1 MILSRARAL
10 ANLGY
15 LNEASMLRNT
25 GKPGGA
31 VSPEEPKS
39 SNNTSSYKS
48 MVGLVLL
55 ALLYVSASMYLPAYF
70 SAAIEARNAAK
81 NISQPPAR

>member
-1 MILSRARAL
+1 
-10 ANLGY
+10 
-15 LNEASMLRNT
+15 MLRNP

-31 VSPEEPKS
+31 VSPEEPKAS

-55 ALLYVSASMYLPAYF
+55 ALLYLSASMYLPAHF

-81 NISQPPAR
+81 NISQPPSR